1 MQEITFTGNLG
12 NNAAVNYILE
22 EAKKPFWSFHKEQ

>member
-12 NNAAVNYILE
+12 NITAVNYILE
-22 EAKKPFWSFHKEQ
+22 EVKKSFWSFHKEQ